1 MAKYIAL
8 LRGINVS
15 GVKIIK
21 MEDLRAMF
29 TNMGY
34 SAVQT
39 YIQSGNVVFEAASSP
54 IAQLTNSITKG
65 LETALGYHVPIVVV
79 KATTMQAIAKADA
92 FTNTMN
98 TPITAKKY
106 VAFLEKKPAKE
117 LEAIL
122 ATLTNPADTYLL
134 QGDVIYIAIDE
145 SKGKSL
151 FTNMLLEKKLKL
163 YATTR
168 NWNTVCKLAAM

>member
-21 MEDLRAMF
+21 MEDLRAIF

-34 SAVQT
+34 SSVQT
-39 YIQSGNVVFEAASSP
+39 YIQSGNVVFEATTMPVAR
-54 IAQLTNSITKG
+54 LTYSITKG
-65 LETALGYHVPIVVV
+65 LEAALGYHVPVVV
-79 KATTMQAIAKADA
+79 IKASAMQAIAKADV

-98 TPITAKKY
+98 TPANAKKY

-117 LEAIL
+117 QEAVL
-122 ATLTNPADTYLL
+122 NTLTNPADTYLI

-168 NWNTVCKLAAM
+168 NWNTVCKLASM